1 MQTIERIVRE
11 HPFFQGLDEASSTLI
26 AGCARNAVFHVG
38 EHLFREGEP
47 ADLFFLLR
55 HGKVALEFN
64 APGREPL
71 TFATLQEG
79 EVLGAAW
86 LFPPYRWS
94 YDARAVE
101 LTRAVALDGKCLREK
116 AERDHDFGYELMKRF
131 VPVFARRLQQT
142 RLQLLDVYGRPRTG
156 GGRP

>member
-1 MQTIERIVRE
+1 MQTIEGIVRE
-11 HPFFQGLDEASSTLI
+11 HPFFQGLDEASSALI
-26 AGCARNAVFHVG
+26 AGCARNAVFHAG
-38 EHLFREGEP
+38 AHLFREGDA
-47 ADLFFLLR
+47 ADSFFLLR

-71 TFATLQEG
+71 TFATLNEG
-79 EVLGAAW
+79 EILGAAW
-86 LFPPYRWS
+86 LIPPYRWS

-116 AERDHDFGYELMKRF
+116 AEADHDLGYELMKRF
-131 VPVFARRLQQT
+131 VPILARRLQET
-142 RLQLLDVYGRPRTG
+142 RLQLLDVYGQPRND